1 MDKCKPLPVTLYP
14 VTVVRFL
21 LMDPSKLSTEENP
34 GSSHIADITVCVSVM
49 TAPPKS
55 VMTGG
60 VTSGGGGIGGGGGLG
75 APNTRGLL
83 SSTSQL
89 NLSHSDTKTHPSHP
103 VILPYTP

>member
-1 MDKCKPLPVTLYP
+1 
-14 VTVVRFL
+14 
-21 LMDPSKLSTEENP
+21 
-34 GSSHIADITVCVSVM
+34 
-49 TAPPKS
+49 
-55 VMTGG
+55 MTGG